1 MGSMSNMGSNAA
13 AGQAPAE
20 PRGLAEQAVA
30 QRRDIVAATIE
41 RAALDLFAAR
51 GVDDVTMNEVAAAAG
66 VAVRTVYRYFPA
78 KEDITLGVPM
88 RGARAMS
95 VAILSRPVSET
106 PFEALRNG
114 LQDVARTL
122 DTDELQRWF
131 TALGGNGRLIRRA
144 YSVSTQALVE
154 ALAER
159 AGLPPT
165 DLWPEMAGTMVASAL
180 LVGQHRW
187 STLGGDLAAH
197 QLAALDIAGAGIAS
211 FSQSGVHGGVR
222 RRSGS
227 R

>member
-1 MGSMSNMGSNAA
+1 MRTA
-13 AGQAPAE
+13 AGQAGTARRGPVEVTAAE
-20 PRGLAEQAVA
+20 
-30 QRRDIVAATIE
+30 RRDIVAAAIE
-41 RAALDLFAAR
+41 SAALELFAAR
-51 GVDDVTMNEVAAAAG
+51 GVDNVTMNEVAAAAG
-66 VAVRTVYRYFPA
+66 FAVRTVYRYFPT
-78 KEDITLGVPM
+78 KEEITLGVPM

-95 VAILSRPVSET
+95 TAILSRPASET

-114 LQDVARTL
+114 LEDVARTL

-131 TALGGNGRLIRRA
+131 VALGGNGRLIRRA

-154 ALAER
+154 SLAER
-159 AGLPPT
+159 AGLSPA

-187 STLGGDLAAH
+187 SILGGDLAAH

-211 FSQSGVHGGVR
+211 FAPAGERGAKRG
-222 RRSGS
+222 SGS